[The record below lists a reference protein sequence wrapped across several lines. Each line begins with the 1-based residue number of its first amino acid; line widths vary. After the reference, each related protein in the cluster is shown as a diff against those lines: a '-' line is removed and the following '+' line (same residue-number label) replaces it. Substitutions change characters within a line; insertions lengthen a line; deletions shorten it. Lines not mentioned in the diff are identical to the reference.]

1 VVTTDEPG
9 ITVYGGRCGTRA
21 NLEDLARAT
30 GALEGAARELE
41 AAAACCVQAEWH
53 IARAPRFAAV
63 VDVDAD
69 EVRARSVALAA
80 LAEVRSSPVSP
91 GVTAAHVTEL
101 AEALRR
107 AARLYLE
114 AENGASGLLGQLS
127 RWQGWIVGENPFLL
141 IGVVATGAVAVAG
154 VAVAGVAV
162 AGVAVSGVAVARVA
176 ASAVTAVAGSGAGSF
191 TAARSVVT
199 SPYFMTIP
207 PLPPRPSAAPS
218 TISSAA
224 PSTISSAAPSTA
236 QLRLP
241 ADIVRS
247 AFARVPDLVNETLTQ
262 HAVQI
267 EALLSGASEAL
278 VALMPG
284 PQRFDPSPVRDA
296 ARLADAVLRL
306 GPDGPLTVVPAIE
319 TSHPPAPRDLGDVV
333 DRLAALYPEVG
344 GAPGTIRVEE
354 LDHLDGTRTWVVE
367 IPGTQDTGFRGT
379 NPMDMATNLRLMA
392 GLPNDGTALVT
403 RALEQAGVGAD
414 EPILMVGHSQGGM
427 VAMALAGS
435 STFASRYRV
444 AAVATLG
451 SPVANVSVPRSTQ
464 VLNIEH
470 AEDFIPTTDGA
481 PSPDE
486 PNRTTVR
493 RELRKSSDPQDRLAG
508 HLTPDA
514 HRVGVYARSAAVV
527 DDDADPFLDG
537 WREAAAQVL
546 GDGSATVTAREFTG
560 VRSP

>member
-30 GALEGAARELE
+30 GVLEGAARELE

-141 IGVVATGAVAVAG
+141 IGSVATGAVAVAAVAVAG
-154 VAVAGVAV
+154 VAVARVV
-162 AGVAVSGVAVARVA
+162 VPGVAVARVA
-176 ASAVTAVAGSGAGSF
+176 ASAVAAVAGSAAGSF

-224 PSTISSAAPSTA
+224 PSAA

-284 PQRFDPSPVRDA
+284 PQRFDPSPVREA
-296 ARLADAVLRL
+296 ARLADAVLGL
-306 GPDGPLTVVPAIE
+306 GPDRPLTVVPAIE
-319 TSHPPAPRDLGDVV
+319 TSHPSVPRDLGDVV

-344 GAPGTIRVEE
+344 GTPGTIRVEE

-367 IPGTQDTGFRGT
+367 IPGTQDTGIRGT

-403 RALEQAGVGAD
+403 KALGQAGVGAD

-451 SPVANVSVPRSTQ
+451 SPVANVSVPRSIQ
-464 VLNIEH
+464 VLNLEH
-470 AEDFIPTTDGA
+470 AEDFIPTTDGV

-493 RELRKSSDPQDRLAG
+493 RDLRKSSDPQDRLAG

>member
-30 GALEGAARELE
+30 GVLEGAARELE
-41 AAAACCVQAEWH
+41 AAAACCLLAEWH

-80 LAEVRSSPVSP
+80 LAEARSSPVSP

-101 AEALRR
+101 AKALRR

-141 IGVVATGAVAVAG
+141 IGVVATGAAAVAGVAVAG

-162 AGVAVSGVAVARVA
+162 AGVAVARAAVPGVA
-176 ASAVTAVAGSGAGSF
+176 AVAGSGAGSF

-224 PSTISSAAPSTA
+224 PSTA

-241 ADIVRS
+241 ADIIRS

-284 PQRFDPSPVRDA
+284 AQRFDPSPVREA

-306 GPDGPLTVVPAIE
+306 GPDRPLTVVPAIG
-319 TSHPPAPRDLGDVV
+319 TSHPPAPRDLGDVA

-344 GAPGTIRVEE
+344 GTPGTIRVEE

-367 IPGTQDTGFRGT
+367 IPGTQDTGIRGT

-403 RALEQAGVGAD
+403 KALEQAGVGAD

-451 SPVANVSVPRSTQ
+451 SPVATFSVPRSTQ
-464 VLNIEH
+464 VLNLEH

-493 RELRKSSDPQDRLAG
+493 RDLRKSSDPQDRLAG
-508 HLTPDA
+508 HSTPDSHLVA
-514 HRVGVYARSAAVV
+514 VYARSAAVV

-537 WREAAAQVL
+537 WRDAAAQVL
-546 GDGSATVTAREFTG
+546 GDGGATVTAREFTG

>member
-30 GALEGAARELE
+30 GVLEGAARELE

-141 IGVVATGAVAVAG
+141 IGSVATGAVAVAA
-154 VAVAGVAV
+154 VAVA
-162 AGVAVSGVAVARVA
+162 GVAVARVA
-176 ASAVTAVAGSGAGSF
+176 ASAVAAVAGSAAGSF

-224 PSTISSAAPSTA
+224 PSAA

-247 AFARVPDLVNETLTQ
+247 AFARLPDLVNETLTQ

-284 PQRFDPSPVRDA
+284 PQRFDPSPVREA

-306 GPDGPLTVVPAIE
+306 GPDRPLTVVPAIE
-319 TSHPPAPRDLGDVV
+319 TSHPSAPRDLGDVV

-392 GLPNDGTALVT
+392 GLPNEGTALVT
-403 RALEQAGVGAD
+403 KALEQAGVGAD

-451 SPVANVSVPRSTQ
+451 SPVATVSVPRSTQ
-464 VLNIEH
+464 VLNLEH

-493 RELRKSSDPQDRLAG
+493 RDLRKSSDPQDRLAG
-508 HLTPDA
+508 HSTADA

>member
-1 VVTTDEPG
+1 MVTTDEPG
-9 ITVYGGRCGTRA
+9 ITVYGGRRGTRA

-41 AAAACCVQAEWH
+41 EAATRCVQAEWH
-53 IARAPRFAAV
+53 LSGVPRSAFQ
-63 VDVDAD
+63 VDTD
-69 EVRARSVALAA
+69 EVVARSRALAA
-80 LAEVRSSPVSP
+80 LAEVRRSPVSP
-91 GVTAAHVTEL
+91 GITAAHVTEL
-101 AEALRR
+101 AQALRR

-127 RWQGWIVGENPFLL
+127 RWQGWIVGENPLLL
-141 IGVVATGAVAVAG
+141 IGGVATGAVAVAG
-154 VAVAGVAV
+154 VAVAGVVA
-162 AGVAVSGVAVARVA
+162 AGVVVSGVAAARVVV
-176 ASAVTAVAGSGAGSF
+176 SAVAAVGGSGAGSF
-191 TAARSVVT
+191 AAARSVVM
-199 SPYFMTIP
+199 SPYFMTVP
-207 PLPPRPSAAPS
+207 PLPPRPSSVPS
-218 TISSAA
+218 TVPPAA
-224 PSTISSAAPSTA
+224 VRGRS
-236 QLRLP
+236 P
-241 ADIVRS
+241 AHIVRS

-296 ARLADAVLRL
+296 ACLADAVLRL
-306 GPDGPLTVVPAIE
+306 GPDRPLTVVPAIE
-319 TSHPPAPRDLGDVV
+319 TSHPRAPRDLGDVV

-344 GAPGTIRVEE
+344 GAPGTIRVEQ
-354 LDHLDGTRTWVVE
+354 LDHLDGTRSWVVE
-367 IPGTQDTGFRGT
+367 IPGTEDTGIRGT
-379 NPMDMATNLRLMA
+379 NPMDMATNLQLMA

-403 RALEQAGVGAD
+403 RALEQAGVGVD

-451 SPVANVSVPRSTQ
+451 SPVATFSVPRSTQ
-464 VLNIEH
+464 VLNLEH
-470 AEDFIPTTDGA
+470 TEDFIPTTDGA

-493 RELRKSSDPQDRLAG
+493 RDLRKSSDPQDRLAG
-508 HLTPDA
+508 HSTPDA

-527 DDDADPFLDG
+527 DEDADPFLDG
-537 WREAAAQVL
+537 WREAASVVL

-560 VRSP
+560 VRSI